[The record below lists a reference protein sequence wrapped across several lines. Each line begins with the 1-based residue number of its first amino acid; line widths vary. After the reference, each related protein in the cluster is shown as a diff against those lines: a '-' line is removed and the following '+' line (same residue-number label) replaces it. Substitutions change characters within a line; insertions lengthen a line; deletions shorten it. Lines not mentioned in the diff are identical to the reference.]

1 MSPAMNAANGQRL
14 LEVSD
19 LRVTHD
25 GKPIVDGVDLTI
37 DCGEALG
44 LAGESGCGKTTTALA
59 LMKLL
64 PGSLTQS
71 GEIVLEPPGAEK
83 PINVHKRT
91 EAGMQLVRW
100 RHISLVFQG
109 AMNSLDPVQRIDAQI
124 AEAINLH
131 ERDAGAADVKA
142 RIAELLETVG
152 LVAAVGGRYPH
163 QLSGGQRQRVMI
175 ALALACR
182 PSLVIA
188 DEPTTALDVVM
199 QAQILEL
206 LERLRAELGLALILI
221 SHDLSVLAETCDR
234 IAVMYAGR
242 IVETGPVD
250 AVFSAPQHPYT
261 KRLLAS
267 LPVIGGSRTLAT
279 PIPGGPPDPADAP
292 SGCSFRSR
300 CPYAA
305 ERCEQEPA
313 LREVAPAQSAACHF
327 APWVEWPAVTGAE
340 VEGAAG

>member
-1 MSPAMNAANGQRL
+1 MSPL
-14 LEVSD
+14 LEVAQLSV
-19 LRVTHD
+19 RHR
-25 GKPIVDGVDLTI
+25 GRPIVDGVDLTLER
-37 DCGEALG
+37 GEALG

-64 PGSLTQS
+64 PGGLEQS
-71 GEIVLEPPGAEK
+71 GEIRLAIDGEE
-83 PINVHKRT
+83 PINVHRRT
-91 EAGMQLVRW
+91 ERGMQLVRW
-100 RHISLVFQG
+100 RHVSLVFQG
-109 AMNSLDPVQRIDAQI
+109 AMNSLDPVQRCGRQI
-124 AEAINLH
+124 ADAIRLH
-131 ERDAGAADVKA
+131 ESVSTAEVRA
-142 RIAELLETVG
+142 RVVELLETVG
-152 LVAAVGGRYPH
+152 LTAALGNRYPH

-182 PSLVIA
+182 PVLVIA

-206 LERLRAELGLALILI
+206 LERLRADLGLALILI

-250 AVFSAPQHPYT
+250 QVFTAPQHPYT
-261 KRLLAS
+261 KRLLES
-267 LPVIGGSRTLAT
+267 LPVIGGSRELAI

-292 SGCSFRSR
+292 SGCSFRPR

-305 ERCEQEPA
+305 EACEQEPA
-313 LREVAPAQSAACHF
+313 LREVADAQAAACHF
-327 APWVEWPAVTGAE
+327 SPWERWPEPVVVAE
-340 VEGAAG
+340 EPG